1 MTIIEREIEKR
12 KELVAEKTSMI
23 EELARLKDAV
33 AALENKIVTID
44 EVTLNAE
51 IAELESYLPV
61 EMTEEVEVA
70 IEEQPAEQIVEQD
83 VEGE

>member
-23 EELARLKDAV
+23 EELSRLKDAV

-61 EMTEEVEVA
+61 EEVEVA

>member
-61 EMTEEVEVA
+61 EMTEDVIV
-70 IEEQPAEQIVEQD
+70 EEQPAEQIVEQD